1 MSSRAFIFRYLL
13 IINRLRTKPHTSY
26 EELKS
31 YFDYEYDIQDFK
43 DEDVVLGFSKRTFQ
57 RDIKAIKNIYNID
70 IEYSRS
76 GKGYYITDNELTN
89 TFHNRK
95 MEYFDIYNYL
105 QLSNNLTPYILLE
118 KRRPQRTENIHG
130 LIHAIKNR
138 LQISFSYQKFEDDES
153 SLRLVEPYAL
163 KEFKNRWYLMAKD
176 IKDNLIKSFALDR
189 LSNLEIGVKFNS
201 PDYYDIEGMYQ
212 HCFGI
217 ISPNAEKPQNI
228 ILSFNQFQGKFIK
241 TLPLHYS
248 QKILTDNDN
257 ELIIELKLFVTHDL
271 IMELLSFGNNV
282 KVIKPPSLIKQIMS
296 EHLNAYQQY
305 NYQK

>member
-1 MSSRAFIFRYLL
+1 MSTRAYIFRYSL
-13 IINRLRTKPHTSY
+13 IISRLRTKSHTSY
-26 EELKS
+26 EDLKS

-43 DEDVVLGFSKRTFQ
+43 DEDIELGFSKRTFQ

-76 GKGYYITDNELTN
+76 EKGYYIIDKEQSN
-89 TFHNRK
+89 TISQRK

-105 QLSNNLTPYILLE
+105 QLSNDLTPYILLE
-118 KRRPQRTENIHG
+118 KRRPQRTENLHG

-138 LQISFSYQKFEDDES
+138 LQISFTYQKFEDDEFS
-153 SLRLVEPYAL
+153 TRLVEPYAL

-176 IKDNLIKSFALDR
+176 TKDNLIKSFALDR
-189 LSNLEIGVKFNS
+189 LSNLELEKKFNYS
-201 PDYYDIEGMYQ
+201 DHYDIEGLYQ

-228 ILSFNQFQGKFIK
+228 VLSFNHFQGKFIK
-241 TLPLHYS
+241 TLPLHHS
-248 QKILTDNDN
+248 QKILSDNEN
-257 ELIIELKLFVTHDL
+257 ELIIGLKLFVTHDL

-282 KVIKPPSLIKQIMS
+282 KVIEPQSLIKQIKS
-296 EHLNAYQQY
+296 ELLNAYLQY
-305 NYQK
+305 